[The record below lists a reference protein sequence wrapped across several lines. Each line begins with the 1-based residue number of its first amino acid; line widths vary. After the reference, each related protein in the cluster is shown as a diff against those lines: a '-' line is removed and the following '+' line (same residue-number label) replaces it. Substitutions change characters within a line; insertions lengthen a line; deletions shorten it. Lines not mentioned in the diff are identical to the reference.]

1 MLNAYGSFRYGMFVV
16 NHRVSLAAVTVDFFM
31 VRTIS
36 DWFEFL
42 DVTDIWVIS
51 ADQVVVLRQMHSEV
65 HPHLNVCLA
74 LLFELVYYC
83 SNAYR
88 NDVSIETLLHR
99 QVYPNRETQQSG
111 LSLTNEDANVLCGFL
126 SSKYKVDHL
135 ADDSGFLLLERA
147 VRYVKSL
154 LSLRIVVC
162 SGCVFWLVCFH
173 QTLQKS
179 SA

>member
-1 MLNAYGSFRYGMFVV
+1 MLNAYGSFRHEAFVLNKCV
-16 NHRVSLAAVTVDFFM
+16 PLVAVTVDFFM

-42 DVTDIWVIS
+42 DSHNVDVTDIWVIS

-88 NDVSIETLLHR
+88 NDVSI
-99 QVYPNRETQQSG
+99 
-111 LSLTNEDANVLCGFL
+111 
-126 SSKYKVDHL
+126 
-135 ADDSGFLLLERA
+135 
-147 VRYVKSL
+147 
-154 LSLRIVVC
+154 
-162 SGCVFWLVCFH
+162 
-173 QTLQKS
+173 
-179 SA
+179 